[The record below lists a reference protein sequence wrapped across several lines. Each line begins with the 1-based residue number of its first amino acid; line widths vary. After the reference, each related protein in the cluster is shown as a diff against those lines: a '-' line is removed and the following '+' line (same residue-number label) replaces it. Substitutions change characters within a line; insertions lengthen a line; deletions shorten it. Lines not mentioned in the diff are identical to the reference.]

1 MVNGEN
7 MQERRGAHVGSHRPF
22 GRNFTSTDRTS
33 VKVSRL
39 VGSGEKHRYE
49 SRSLSTEVCRNVFRV
64 LFHVRSV
71 IPTGSEKI
79 KASDAECVTGKKT
92 CGFFL
97 EREEVETLE

>member
-1 MVNGEN
+1 

-22 GRNFTSTDRTS
+22 GRNFTSTDRAY

-49 SRSLSTEVCRNVFRV
+49 SRSFSTEVCRNVFRV

-71 IPTGSEKI
+71 IPGTGSEKI